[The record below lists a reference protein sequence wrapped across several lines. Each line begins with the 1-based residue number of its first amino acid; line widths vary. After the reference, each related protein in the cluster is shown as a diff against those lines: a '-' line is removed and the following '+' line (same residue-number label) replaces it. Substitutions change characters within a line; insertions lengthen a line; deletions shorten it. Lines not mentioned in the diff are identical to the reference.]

1 MRDYSMIIVPSFRP
15 DLAFC
20 RYSLFAWKPFFIH
33 TLVKSC
39 PVALVM
45 GHFHCFTPFQ
55 AGMGLQTAYYKKV
68 TKCHQ
73 SNQRPLKISSV
84 QHLIQQGTFCHS
96 VPNTDTFMRRLSG
109 CYSNK
114 DVCFQQALREL
125 CWWPGYRRLQR
136 RKAEAKGRMTVELA
150 GSVSDQKRDVCKW
163 SRFLIINMIFN
174 PRIYLFILSNY

>member
-55 AGMGLQTAYYKKV
+55 AGMGLQRAHYKSV
-68 TKCHQ
+68 TNSHQ

-96 VPNTDTFMRRLSG
+96 VPNTDTFVRRLSG

-114 DVCFQQALREL
+114 DVCFQQGKVAQTACMSACQHLSTSLMQMLLDSEL
-125 CWWPGYRRLQR
+125 KQISMGAVQQFNL
-136 RKAEAKGRMTVELA
+136 
-150 GSVSDQKRDVCKW
+150 DVIQCECK
-163 SRFLIINMIFN
+163 
-174 PRIYLFILSNY
+174 YLVG

>member
-1 MRDYSMIIVPSFRP
+1 MPSQWNWWSIWQCIN
-15 DLAFC
+15 L
-20 RYSLFAWKPFFIH
+20 SIEIN
-33 TLVKSC
+33 
-39 PVALVM
+39 PVALTDEL
-45 GHFHCFTPFQ
+45 HFPNR
-55 AGMGLQTAYYKKV
+55 KV